1 MILKKILAI
10 TIVFA
15 FLCSFVILVYQIR
28 QRFFPSEY
36 KKEVTVYSMKNDL
49 DPLWVAAMIS
59 VESSFNT
66 AAISPSGAMG
76 LMQVMPT
83 TGFEVAKE
91 IGINDFSSDLLRN
104 PKVNLMIGCWYFRKL
119 KNRYGD
125 REKALIAYN
134 AGPGNLD
141 KWLSSGG
148 SLSDIKKRAFPETRN
163 HVRKVNKIYS
173 ILKILNMFWSIF

>member
-1 MILKKILAI
+1 MKKLLAI

-15 FLCSFVILVYQIR
+15 FLCSLVILVYQIR

-36 KKEVTVYSMKNDL
+36 KKEVIIYSLKNDL

-66 AAISPSGAMG
+66 TAISPSGAIG
-76 LMQVMPT
+76 LMQVMPG
-83 TGFEVAKE
+83 TGYEVAKK
-91 IGINDFSSDLLRN
+91 IGINDFSSDSLRN
-104 PKVNLMIGCWYFRKL
+104 PSVNLMIGCWYFRRL
-119 KNRYGD
+119 KIRYGN

-141 KWLSSGG
+141 KWLTSGG
-148 SLSDIKKRAFPETRN
+148 SHGDVIKRAFPETRN

-173 ILKILNMFWSIF
+173 ILKFLNMFWNIF